1 MFLETFL
8 RMSLITEIYLFCYF
22 LRFLLVMHMCVHFF
36 LVEKYLS
43 LFAVVISECYLLS
56 QPIVGHNFVCYNL
69 RVL

>member
-1 MFLETFL
+1 M
-8 RMSLITEIYLFCYF
+8 
-22 LRFLLVMHMCVHFF
+22 MHMCVHFF

-56 QPIVGHNFVCYNL
+56 QPIVGHNFVCYNH